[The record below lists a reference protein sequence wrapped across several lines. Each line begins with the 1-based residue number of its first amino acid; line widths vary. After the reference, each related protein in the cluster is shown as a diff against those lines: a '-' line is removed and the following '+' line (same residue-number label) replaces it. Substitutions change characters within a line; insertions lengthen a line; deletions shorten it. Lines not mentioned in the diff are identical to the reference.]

1 MYFKG
6 PNKKF
11 TSSKVNKIVQGI
23 DDSTVLFFRILSN
36 PNLIVSK

>member
-11 TSSKVNKIVQGI
+11 TSSEVNKKGPGYRRLYSLIFSNLG
-23 DDSTVLFFRILSN
+23 N